1 MVLAFN
7 STLSLH
13 RMIKDAKKEKG
24 QDDFLGNVVLKLKV
38 FCITFVNTRY
48 FDFPFINSSYQFLPQ
63 TYRFIP
69 CLKEYYSII

>member
-7 STLSLH
+7 FILSVQLSLH

-38 FCITFVNTRY
+38 YCITLVNAHQ
-48 FDFPFINSSYQFLPQ
+48 FDNFSYQFLPQ
-63 TYRFIP
+63 THTYLCHI
-69 CLKEYYSII
+69 